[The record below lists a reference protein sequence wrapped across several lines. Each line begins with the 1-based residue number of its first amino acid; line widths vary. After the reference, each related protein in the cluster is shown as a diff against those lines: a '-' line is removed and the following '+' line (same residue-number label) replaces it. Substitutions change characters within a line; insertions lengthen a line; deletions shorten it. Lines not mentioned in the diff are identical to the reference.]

1 MDMGFGD
8 LVTINRQNRDKDK
21 IKKQGKLRDGKT
33 GWVNYNYV

>member
-1 MDMGFGD
+1 MEMGFGD

-21 IKKQGKLRDGKT
+21 IKKPGKLRDGNA